1 MTPPEPDYER
11 VGNVIPIVQIANLG
25 FRERKELA
33 KGHACIHRA
42 GTRVHPAHKMPGP
55 FQAAKLCLR

>member
-33 KGHACIHRA
+33 KDHAFVHRA
-42 GTRVHPAHKMPGP
+42 RTRAYLAHKMPGP

>member
-1 MTPPEPDYER
+1 MTPPEPDYES

-25 FRERKELA
+25 FREP
-33 KGHACIHRA
+33 KGHARKHRA
-42 GTRVHPAHKMPGP
+42 GTRAHPARKMPGP

>member
-42 GTRVHPAHKMPGP
+42 GTRAHPARKMPGP
-55 FQAAKLCLR
+55 F